1 MDKINY
7 QETIVNLR
15 GLMKDYIIK
24 SDLKSLVLGIS
35 GGIDSALVA
44 VLVKPVCDELNIP
57 LIGRSITIGTNS
69 EEEQERARQIGNLF
83 CTSFEEVNLSDLFQ
97 DINTNLGVDEDDD
110 DVDNNTRAWKIRLGN
125 IKARMRM
132 MYLYNLASINKGLV
146 LSTDNMTELLLG
158 FWTLHGDV
166 GDYGL
171 IQQLWKTEVY
181 DMSAWLCENELN
193 TKRKSDALMSCI
205 TGDATDGLGITS
217 TDLDQIL
224 PDWKNRH
231 NSTRTGYGEVDGIL
245 INYLEMVDKLLNNRF
260 LSVQETLEISKNVLE
275 IKETPVIQRH
285 INSQFKREN
294 PYNEDRDNF
303 IVY

>member
-1 MDKINY
+1 MKKITY
-7 QETIVNLR
+7 SETVENLR
-15 GLMKDYIIK
+15 GLMKNYIIK

-44 VLVKPVCDELNIP
+44 VLVKPVCDELDIP

-69 EEEQERARQIGNLF
+69 IDEQERARQIGDLF
-83 CTSFEEVNLSDLFQ
+83 CSEFEEVDLSELFD
-97 DINTNLGVDEDDD
+97 DINGHLCVDEDDD
-110 DVDNNTRAWKIRLGN
+110 DVDNKTREWKIRLGN

-171 IQQLWKTEVY
+171 IQELWKTEVY
-181 DMSAWLCENELN
+181 DMSEWLVNNELD
-193 TKRKSDALMSCI
+193 TKRKGDALMACV

-231 NSTRTGYGEVDGIL
+231 NSTRTGYAEVDEIL
-245 INYLEMVDKLLNNRF
+245 IDYIDMVDELMNMTK
-260 LSVQETLEISKNVLE
+260 VGQEYINLAHNVFTM
-275 IKETPVIQRH
+275 KETPVIQRH
-285 INSQFKREN
+285 IKSQFKREN
-294 PYNEDRDNF
+294 PFNEKRENY
-303 IVY
+303 IK

>member
-1 MDKINY
+1 MKQLNY
-7 QETIVNLR
+7 KETVSNLR

-24 SDLKSLVLGIS
+24 SNLKSLVLGIS

-44 VLVKPVCDELNIP
+44 VLVKPVCDELGIP

-69 EEEQERARQIGNLF
+69 DEEISRAKAIGDLF
-83 CTSFEEVNLSDLFQ
+83 CNDFTEINLSEEFQ
-97 DINTNLGVDEDDD
+97 ILSNFDDMEGD
-110 DVDNNTRAWKIRLGN
+110 SVKASVAYKIRMGN

-132 MYLYNLASINKGLV
+132 TYLYNLASKSDGLV

-158 FWTLHGDV
+158 FWSLHGDV

-171 IQQLWKTEVY
+171 IQELWKTEVY
-181 DMSAWLCENELN
+181 DMSEWLSVNELD
-193 TKRKSDALMSCI
+193 TKRKSDALMSCV

-231 NSTRTGYGEVDGIL
+231 TTTRTGYSEVDEIL
-245 INYLEMVDKLLNNRF
+245 ISYIDNVEKLTNNSNRNF
-260 LSVQETLEISKNVLE
+260 SEINELAEKVMAT
-275 IKETPVIQRH
+275 KEHPVIVRH
-285 INSQFKREN
+285 MNSQFKREN
-294 PYNEDRDNF
+294 PFNEKRENY
-303 IVY
+303 VKY

>member
-1 MDKINY
+1 MKQLNY
-7 QETIVNLR
+7 TETVSNLR

-24 SDLKSLVLGIS
+24 SNLKSLVLGIS

-44 VLVKPVCDELNIP
+44 VLVKPVCDELGIP

-69 EEEQERARQIGNLF
+69 PEEISRANAVGELF
-83 CTSFEEVNLSDLFQ
+83 CTEFSEVNLSNNFEDLKAEMS
-97 DINTNLGVDEDDD
+97 VDEDDD
-110 DVDNNTRAWKIRLGN
+110 DMDSNSREWKIRLGN
-125 IKARMRM
+125 IKARQRM

-171 IQQLWKTEVY
+171 IQELWKTEVY
-181 DMSAWLCENELN
+181 DMSEWLANQFITQDE
-193 TKRKSDALMSCI
+193 SDALMNCV

-224 PDWKNRH
+224 PDWRNRH
-231 NSTRTGYGEVDGIL
+231 TTTRTGYAEVDEIL
-245 INYLEMVDKLLNNRF
+245 ISYLDDVDSLVNNTMTSVSKKLE
-260 LSVQETLEISKNVLE
+260 LSKKVLSM
-275 IKETPVIQRH
+275 KDTPVIQRH
-285 INSQFKREN
+285 MKSQFKREN
-294 PYNEDRDNF
+294 PFNEKRENY
-303 IVY
+303 VKY